1 MNVIRCMTMLTN
13 VVLIGVMQFTSSPKG
28 GNEMLVLIVAFFL
41 SCTVAVCHAAD
52 SCPTCPQAPASD
64 AGWVS
69 TGNAGSAGTYGSAG
83 SGSYGSHAYRDAMR
97 ASRRVARRSGG
108 SAGSYGSA
116 GRSGS
121 WGFPVARLVTAPI
134 RLVNKVR
141 LNRIAVRADRG
152 NQLAAART
160 ERALARRGD

>member
-1 MNVIRCMTMLTN
+1 MR
-13 VVLIGVMQFTSSPKG
+13 
-28 GNEMLVLIVAFFL
+28 FL
-41 SCTVAVCHAAD
+41 CLVAVLCLSAEAFGQA
-52 SCPTCPQAPASD
+52 SCPTCPLQQAPASD

-97 ASRRVARRSGG
+97 ASRRVARRSQG